1 MTPDI
6 NCEAD
11 VKHPIKEKKDFVTFT
26 KEIFENSVRQVTG

>member
-11 VKHPIKEKKDFVTFT
+11 VKRPKKDKKDLVTIT
-26 KEIFENSVRQVTG
+26 KENL